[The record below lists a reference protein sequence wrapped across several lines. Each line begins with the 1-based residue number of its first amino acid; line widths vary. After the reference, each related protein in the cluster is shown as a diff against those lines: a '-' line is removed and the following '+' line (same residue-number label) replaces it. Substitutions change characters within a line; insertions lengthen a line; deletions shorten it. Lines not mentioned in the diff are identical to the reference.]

1 MIYVEQLIGPET
13 VNTMPRETIEAL
25 EDPGQITSTLEQAVD
40 DARRTLENFDNAGVD
55 YQEVVDALE
64 REGVQKFAD
73 SFKELFEGVCPRR
86 GRVEVGRGIELRFAA
101 PPRRLVAVA

>member
-13 VNTMPRETIEAL
+13 VNTMPVRRSKPSKT
-25 EDPGQITSTLEQAVD
+25 GQITSTLEQGVD

-55 YQEVVDALE
+55 YQEVVDTLE

-73 SFKELFEGVCPRR
+73 SFKELFEGVSTKR
-86 GRVEVGRGIELRFAA
+86 EQFAA
-101 PPRRLVAVA
+101 A